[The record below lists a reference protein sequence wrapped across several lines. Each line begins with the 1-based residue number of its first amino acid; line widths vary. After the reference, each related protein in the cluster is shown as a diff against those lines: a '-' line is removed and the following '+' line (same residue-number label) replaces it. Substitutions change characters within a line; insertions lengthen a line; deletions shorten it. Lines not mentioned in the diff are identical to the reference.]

1 MAGSPPPHPSTART
15 PRLAGRFRRLRR
27 AALAVALAVA
37 TACACGWTPAAGPVG
52 AADLPAAPAGLPELV
67 RTKNRSFSIPFRL
80 PASQDADAAAQR
92 VVMSVSKDLGVTWE
106 PAGEVAPAAGSFSYQ
121 AGADGEYWF
130 RLRAVDRKGRSR
142 GGEGPDM
149 RVLVDAAGP
158 RLAARVWKGADGEI
172 ICRYAAVDDSIRMD
186 ALKLEYRTTAEPNWK
201 PIAAQGVLSRESP
214 AHLVGEEIW
223 WAGEKVESLT
233 VRLVVADASG
243 NQTVKQFSME
253 PTDPNVDQA
262 ALARELG
269 ALPLPSQPHATGSA
283 AAVDAG
289 PALPSPSAPTPLAAR
304 RPGEWTAE
312 AAAAWSAEQPRTD
325 ASAASRPG
333 GTQSVLV
340 RRAATDAAGAVA
352 GGRDSM
358 PSSPAGLSS
367 QILAPQLP
375 ADTGQLEYRGRP
387 LQISRSRRF
396 AWDYEMPAERP
407 KADRLR
413 VELWSTRDAGV
424 TWQRAAVDDDIMSP
438 INVALPAAGLYGF
451 RLEIVPDIPGAGGG
465 PRPGDA
471 PESWIGIDEEP
482 PFVELISAARVQQG
496 EGGEI
501 LIRYTSRDQLAAPKT
516 TRLLYSPSHE
526 GPWATI
532 ATDLDNQG
540 EYRWQPDRATPA
552 RVHIRVEVTD
562 AAGNVGSATCPEPV
576 IVTASRVVG
585 RLGGLRSLPSAP

>member
-1 MAGSPPPHPSTART
+1 MGRPLPPHPSTART
-15 PRLAGRFRRLRR
+15 RRLAGRFRRLRH
-27 AALAVALAVA
+27 AALAAAVG
-37 TACACGWTPAAGPVG
+37 CACCWTPVAPPVE
-52 AADLPAAPAGLPELV
+52 AADLPGVQAGLPELV
-67 RTKNRSFSIPFRL
+67 RTKHRSFSIPFRL
-80 PASQDADAAAQR
+80 PSSHDADAAAQR
-92 VVMSVSKDLGVTWE
+92 VMMSVSKDLGVTWE
-106 PAGEVAPAAGSFSYQ
+106 PAGEVAPNAGSFSYQ

-172 ICRYAAVDDSIRMD
+172 ICRYAAVDDSIRMES
-186 ALKLEYRTTAEPNWK
+186 LKLEYRTAAEPGWK

-233 VRLVVADASG
+233 VRLAVADASG
-243 NQTVKQFSME
+243 NPTVKQFSME
-253 PTDPNVDQA
+253 PTDPDVDQA

-269 ALPLPSQPHATGSA
+269 VLPLPSQPQATGA
-283 AAVDAG
+283 AIADDAG
-289 PALPSPSAPTPLAAR
+289 PTLPSPSASAPLAAR

-312 AAAAWSAEQPRTD
+312 AAAAWSAEQPRND
-325 ASAASRPG
+325 AAAATRMG

-340 RRAATDAAGAVA
+340 RRAATGAAGSAA
-352 GGRDSM
+352 GGRAAM
-358 PSSPAGLSS
+358 AGSPAGLPT
-367 QILAPQLP
+367 QIP
-375 ADTGQLEYRGRP
+375 ADAGQLEYRGRP

-396 AWDYEMPAERP
+396 AWDYEIPAERP

-424 TWQRAAVDDDIMSP
+424 TWQRTAVDDDATSP
-438 INVALPAAGLYGF
+438 IDVALPAAGLYGF
-451 RLEIVPDIPGAGGG
+451 RLEIVSDIPGAGGG
-465 PRPGDA
+465 PRPGDT

-482 PFVELISAARVQQG
+482 PFVELLSAARVQRG

-501 LIRYTSRDQLAAPKT
+501 LIRYTSRDQLAAPKAA
-516 TRLLYSPSHE
+516 RLFYSPSHE

-562 AAGNVGSATCPEPV
+562 AAGNVGSATSAEPV